1 MLAKKQNF
9 LEKIVKRNY
18 NNELEK
24 LLEEKQF
31 EENAKSTL
39 LNILYKIE
47 TGYKDIETVKKD
59 IETKE
64 EYIENLMGII
74 KNNCNSIKILKM
86 SEQNNQIPENRT
98 YIIDKE
104 NKEIIAYPIERK
116 VLYAIAKIG
125 KKEKIIKDNYFL
137 IDETISDLINTGN
150 NIHMVE
156 PLRDFNG
163 YSWTTIPQEIE
174 SIDHNLIYQNLRILV
189 GHKFLNKWIR
199 SNEFMIDYF
208 EEFKEELENKEE
220 YIEKVTNQKINLTEK
235 IKKIDTIINN
245 KELLEKEYKERN
257 EKLPLEQKIFS
268 IRILSQKMQEER
280 DEYFKEIDKL
290 NEILNPQNFVKHK
303 KEIENKYKYL
313 KVLDEKEKLEK
324 LKLNFQKIFLKIM
337 KKEISK
343 AETKQDIEKII
354 YDFRYYMMIPYD
366 NNILVQGKEELQK
379 NIKETSELIIAKANE
394 LKTIEKIS
402 NDKSTNDEILKNIFK
417 VRIIKLEDAYLKITK
432 EKEKYFVQIF
442 DENIFEEK
450 IEISKPKDLEIK
462 LNKKIPI
469 WIH

>member
-74 KNNCNSIKILKM
+74 KNNCDSIKILKM

-174 SIDHNLIYQNLRILV
+174 SIDHNLIYQNLLILL
-189 GHKFLNKWIR
+189 GNSNLEEIIKSYNIR
-199 SNEFMIDYF
+199 ELLQDK
-208 EEFKEELENKEE
+208 FKELYGERNTSLLMNMLEKTCILIYMYNSSKNKKE
-220 YIEKVTNQKINLTEK
+220 VFEK
-235 IKKIDTIINN
+235 IKYFFLVIIN
-245 KELLEKEYKERN
+245 K
-257 EKLPLEQKIFS
+257 
-268 IRILSQKMQEER
+268 
-280 DEYFKEIDKL
+280 
-290 NEILNPQNFVKHK
+290 
-303 KEIENKYKYL
+303 
-313 KVLDEKEKLEK
+313 
-324 LKLNFQKIFLKIM
+324 
-337 KKEISK
+337 
-343 AETKQDIEKII
+343 
-354 YDFRYYMMIPYD
+354 
-366 NNILVQGKEELQK
+366 
-379 NIKETSELIIAKANE
+379 
-394 LKTIEKIS
+394 
-402 NDKSTNDEILKNIFK
+402 
-417 VRIIKLEDAYLKITK
+417 
-432 EKEKYFVQIF
+432 
-442 DENIFEEK
+442 
-450 IEISKPKDLEIK
+450 
-462 LNKKIPI
+462 
-469 WIH
+469 

>member
-1 MLAKKQNF
+1 
-9 LEKIVKRNY
+9 
-18 NNELEK
+18 
-24 LLEEKQF
+24 
-31 EENAKSTL
+31 
-39 LNILYKIE
+39 
-47 TGYKDIETVKKD
+47 
-59 IETKE
+59 
-64 EYIENLMGII
+64 
-74 KNNCNSIKILKM
+74 
-86 SEQNNQIPENRT
+86 
-98 YIIDKE
+98 
-104 NKEIIAYPIERK
+104 
-116 VLYAIAKIG
+116 
-125 KKEKIIKDNYFL
+125 
-137 IDETISDLINTGN
+137 
-150 NIHMVE
+150 MVE

-208 EEFKEELENKEE
+208 EEFKEELENKYGVEDKKKIIDLLAEISVLLEVKYNPQKAKEYTEQKEKLQEELEELENKEE
-220 YIEKVTNQKINLTEK
+220 YIEKVTTQKINLTEK

-245 KELLEKEYKERN
+245 KELLEKKYKERN

-313 KVLDEKEKLEK
+313 KVFDEKEKLEK

-366 NNILVQGKEELQK
+366 NNILVQKNEKLQK
-379 NIKETSELIIAKANE
+379 DINETSELIIAKANE

-450 IEISKPKDLEIK
+450 IEISRPKDLEIK

>member
-47 TGYKDIETVKKD
+47 TGYKDIEKVKKD

-137 IDETISDLINTGN
+137 IDQTISDLINTGN

-245 KELLEKEYKERN
+245 KELLEKEYKEKN

-280 DEYFKEIDKL
+280 DECFKEIDKL
-290 NEILNPQNFVKHK
+290 NEILNPQNFIKHK
-303 KEIENKYKYL
+303 KRIENKYKYL

-366 NNILVQGKEELQK
+366 NNILVQKNEKLQK
-379 NIKETSELIIAKANE
+379 DINETSELIIAKANE